1 MASSMM
7 AERATKI
14 IRPVLEFLFISNQF
28 PTDLFSQM
36 LNLSAAFEEN
46 LSELTSSNV
55 WSYNTSTYNLLFN
68 IKYGG
73 GSDGCKV
80 EVKYIVSE
88 REGGGLYE
96 QVLSFT
102 FVQRREEVRAKR
114 VPFFTEN

>member
-1 MASSMM
+1 MYWQGIASD
-7 AERATKI
+7 ATKI

-36 LNLSAAFEEN
+36 LNLSAAVEEN

-73 GSDGCKV
+73 GGCKV
-80 EVKYIVSE
+80 EVKYIVRE
-88 REGGGLYE
+88 REGGGQYE
-96 QVLSFT
+96 QVLSVT
-102 FVQRREEVRAKR
+102 STKERRG
-114 VPFFTEN
+114 

>member
-1 MASSMM
+1 
-7 AERATKI
+7 
-14 IRPVLEFLFISNQF
+14 
-28 PTDLFSQM
+28 M

-73 GSDGCKV
+73 GGGSKV
-80 EVKYIVSE
+80 EVKYIVSG
-88 REGGGLYE
+88 REVGGQYE

-102 FVQRREEVRAKR
+102 STKE
-114 VPFFTEN
+114 

>member
-1 MASSMM
+1 MKGDIPHFQLHAFFVELRQKMLFQDTINKKNLFIYLNWQGIASD
-7 AERATKI
+7 ATKI

-36 LNLSAAFEEN
+36 LNLSAAVEEN

-73 GSDGCKV
+73 GGMV
-80 EVKYIVSE
+80 AVK
-88 REGGGLYE
+88 
-96 QVLSFT
+96 
-102 FVQRREEVRAKR
+102 
-114 VPFFTEN
+114 

>member
-1 MASSMM
+1 MYWQGIASD
-7 AERATKI
+7 ATKI
-14 IRPVLEFLFISNQF
+14 IRPVLEFLFISNQL

-73 GSDGCKV
+73 GGGSKV
-80 EVKYIVSE
+80 EVKYIVSG
-88 REGGGLYE
+88 REGGGQYE

-102 FVQRREEVRAKR
+102 STKE
-114 VPFFTEN
+114 